1 VRRYVVLAAPVL
13 VLTAITVWEPAAQP
27 LGSNMGAGS
36 IQPAGPVITAPPLPE
51 SLKFAVVGD
60 AGDGSRP
67 QYEVG
72 QQMAA
77 ARLLHAGAET

>member
-1 VRRYVVLAAPVL
+1 MRRHVLVLAAPL
-13 VLTAITVWEPAAQP
+13 FLLTAIAVWEPAAQP

-36 IQPAGPVITAPPLPE
+36 IQPAGPVITAPPLPA

-60 AGDGSRP
+60 AGNG
-67 QYEVG
+67 VG
-72 QQMAA
+72 VPLAFAA